1 MACPP
6 LTFAPTIHM
15 LIAPGLWSRP
25 TPRCEIGMRPN
36 SPCQITSVESSRPRA
51 FKSVTKPAIGTSTS
65 LPCRLWCMPV
75 RFFINLA
82 YVISN
87 FQPDA
92 VGAEA
97 PHHKACKAQPNEDP
111 PGLRREEI
119 RHPRS
124 PGGLVARHDG
134 RCRVAVEIE
143 AHCDECFLAGG
154 ARGGK
159 HRTR

>member
-1 MACPP
+1 MAKGGRTGKCSCGAALQRLREAIHFCFAELTRVVSFAKAVIPGRPP
-6 LTFAPTIHM
+6 RAP
-15 LIAPGLWSRP
+15 
-25 TPRCEIGMRPN
+25 
-36 SPCQITSVESSRPRA
+36 ESSGR
-51 FKSVTKPAIGTSTS
+51 
-65 LPCRLWCMPV
+65 
-75 RFFINLA
+75 
-82 YVISN
+82 
-87 FQPDA
+87 A

-97 PHHKACKAQPNEDP
+97 PHHKACKAQPNEGP

-159 HRTR
+159 HRTRSGQIDA